1 MDKPRK
7 RVDEHCVLVLLG
19 LDGKTGTQ
27 TTEGGYQATGNYS
40 PKRRYRAWCN
50 SAEDFPV
57 YSLSVTKQN
66 GVPDPAAAGW
76 EQDCADVATRLA
88 KMLSSHLDIAAYK
101 ASETA
106 LCPDTP
112 PGKRL
117 RASPTHAKE
126 HDTARERKRLLP
138 KLAWLDSEVENQAVD
153 EYLTG
158 IGDVPI
164 RIQSKTA
171 QIFHRDG

>member
-1 MDKPRK
+1 
-7 RVDEHCVLVLLG
+7 
-19 LDGKTGTQ
+19 
-27 TTEGGYQATGNYS
+27 
-40 PKRRYRAWCN
+40 
-50 SAEDFPV
+50 
-57 YSLSVTKQN
+57 
-66 GVPDPAAAGW
+66 
-76 EQDCADVATRLA
+76 
-88 KMLSSHLDIAAYK
+88 MLSLHLDITSYK

-112 PGKRL
+112 PNKRL
-117 RASPTHAKE
+117 RVSSTHAKE

>member
-1 MDKPRK
+1 VK
-7 RVDEHCVLVLLG
+7 
-19 LDGKTGTQ
+19 
-27 TTEGGYQATGNYS
+27 
-40 PKRRYRAWCN
+40 
-50 SAEDFPV
+50 
-57 YSLSVTKQN
+57 KQN

-112 PGKRL
+112 PGKHL